1 MAVTALGPHGQGDDP
16 GHVRLA
22 IDGSSGTAWHT
33 DWYTTAHF
41 GNLYSGTG
49 LLVDM
54 GRPVTITAAHGVTR
68 TVVVRSN
75 VYAATIF
82 APKTIAL
89 MLPGH
94 RATSYPAP

>member
-1 MAVTALGPHGQGDDP
+1 
-16 GHVRLA
+16 
-22 IDGSSGTAWHT
+22 
-33 DWYTTAHF
+33 
-41 GNLYSGTG
+41 
-49 LLVDM
+49 
-54 GRPVTITAAHGVTR
+54 VTITAAHGVTR